1 MRTSLFP
8 QSKGNECD
16 SKANDKLVLA
26 NTREDCA
33 LQALAYWGVE
43 RVWCFETSDRS
54 DLKISDLGDVIEPL
68 SP

>member
-16 SKANDKLVLA
+16 SKANDKRGLA

-33 LQALAYWGVE
+33 LQAIAYCGVE
-43 RVWCFETSDRS
+43 GVWSFETSDRS
-54 DLKISDLGDVIEPL
+54 DLKISDLKDVIEPQ